1 MKEKQFDDWI
11 KIQLDEHF
19 LESLRAINQKEAEDK
34 DTLSWIKVPLTF
46 IGEILELKTWIPRVP
61 IFRDPFSAFVQK
73 NTHSMAS
80 GKGHFCNAR
89 GQEAHYLLGDTF

>member
-34 DTLSWIKVPLTF
+34 DTLS
-46 IGEILELKTWIPRVP
+46 
-61 IFRDPFSAFVQK
+61 
-73 NTHSMAS
+73 
-80 GKGHFCNAR
+80 
-89 GQEAHYLLGDTF
+89 